1 MWDAFQK
8 FTNDVSRA
16 YGKVDE
22 KLGGVLPGGA
32 AGGRTTLKKIAA
44 VPGGVMMAAQ
54 EAVPAIAAGF
64 MGIDRTDRKI
74 SPAMADAI
82 KLAEKRASARGSNKV
97 DYIDY
102 DSTTDGGL
110 AARLTTGRIGMN
122 EFKRDDQGNVTGF
135 TQLYDT
141 DKESFGDAMSEFDSK
156 NLKSYYKPIEGL
168 LAESQKSGVTTHDI
182 DFGNTISEPQS
193 RPTPPAPAESPAM
206 QAYEVAVGD
215 TLTAIAAKHGLS
227 IDEIARKNNIT
238 NVNRISV
245 GQQLKL

>member
-1 MWDAFQK
+1 MLDAFQR
-8 FTNDVSRA
+8 FTDDVSRA

-44 VPGGVMMAAQ
+44 IPGGVNMAAQ

-64 MGIDRTDRKI
+64 LGIDRTDTGI
-74 SPAMADAI
+74 SPAMAKAI
-82 KLAEKRASARGSNKV
+82 QDAEKRASARGGDKV
-97 DYIDY
+97 EYSDY

-110 AARLTTGRIGMN
+110 AARLTMGRIGMN

-141 DKESFGDAMSEFDSK
+141 DKESMDDAMSEMTL
-156 NLKSYYKPIEGL
+156 NPKSWYKPIEGL

-193 RPTPPAPAESPAM
+193 RPTAPAESPAM
-206 QAYEVAVGD
+206 KAYNVAAGD

-238 NVNRISV
+238 NVNMISI

>member
-1 MWDAFQK
+1 MWDAFQR

-44 VPGGVMMAAQ
+44 IPGGINMAAQ

-64 MGIDRTDRKI
+64 LGIDRKDTAI
-74 SPAMADAI
+74 SPVMAKAI
-82 KLAEKRASARGSNKV
+82 QDAEKRASARGGDKV
-97 DYIDY
+97 EYSDY

-110 AARLTTGRIGMN
+110 AARLTMGRIGMN

-135 TQLYDT
+135 TQTYDT
-141 DKESFGDAMSEFDSK
+141 DKESFDDAMSEFDSK
-156 NLKSYYKPIEGL
+156 NLKSYYKPVEGL
-168 LAESQKSGVTTHDI
+168 LAESQKSGVTIHDI

-193 RPTPPAPAESPAM
+193 RPTAPAESPAM
-206 QAYEVAVGD
+206 KAYNVAAGD

-238 NVNRISV
+238 NVNMLNV

>member
-16 YGKVDE
+16 YGKVDK

-32 AGGRTTLKKIAA
+32 AGGKTTLKKIAA
-44 VPGGVMMAAQ
+44 IPGGVMMSAT
-54 EAVPAIAAGF
+54 EAVPAIATG
-64 MGIDRTDRKI
+64 MLGIDRKDTAI
-74 SPAMADAI
+74 SPVMAKAVQDA
-82 KLAEKRASARGSNKV
+82 ERRASARGGDKV
-97 DYIDY
+97 EYSDY

-110 AARLTTGRIGMN
+110 AARLTMGRIGMD

-135 TQLYDT
+135 TQTYDT
-141 DKESFGDAMSEFDSK
+141 DKQSFGQAISEMTLNPK
-156 NLKSYYKPIEGL
+156 TWYKPVEGL
-168 LAESQKSGVTTHDI
+168 LAESQKSGITVHDI
-182 DFGNTISEPQS
+182 DFENTISEPQS
-193 RPTPPAPAESPAM
+193 RPTPPAESPAM

-238 NVNRISV
+238 NVNNIGV